1 MEKGLIE
8 EVKLRIGRSRG
19 ALRSAETLLNEKEY
33 GDSISRSYYTM
44 FHMAKALVLCEGKDA
59 KTHKGLLSIF
69 GQEFVKTGEIEKYV
83 GNLIK
88 ELQEARVR
96 SDYEYEFI
104 PLEQDARKALN
115 DAKEFTKILEE
126 YIAEHYKIVLEKRN
140 GDEI

>member
-1 MEKGLIE
+1 MEEGLIK
-8 EVKLRIGRSRG
+8 EVKLRIERSQG
-19 ALRSAETLLNEKEY
+19 ALRSAEALLNEKEY
-33 GDSISRSYYTM
+33 GDSISRSYYAM

-59 KTHKGLLSIF
+59 KTHKGLLSLF

-104 PLEQDARKALN
+104 PLEQDAQEALD
-115 DAKEFTKILEE
+115 DAKEFTKILEN
-126 YIAEHYKIVLEKRN
+126 YIAEHY
-140 GDEI
+140 EITL

>member
-1 MEKGLIE
+1 MEEGLIK
-8 EVKLRIGRSRG
+8 EVKLRIGRSQG
-19 ALRSAETLLNEKEY
+19 ALRSAETLLKEKEY
-33 GDSISRSYYTM
+33 SDSISRSYYAM

-59 KTHKGLLSIF
+59 KTHKGLLSLF

-104 PLEQDARKALN
+104 PLEQDAQEALN
-115 DAKEFTKILEE
+115 DAKEFTKVLEDYITEHYGIALEE
-126 YIAEHYKIVLEKRN
+126 EGGGK
-140 GDEI
+140 G

>member
-1 MEKGLIE
+1 MEEGLIK

-19 ALRSAETLLNEKEY
+19 ALRSAETLLNEKEH
-33 GDSISRSYYTM
+33 GDSISRSYYAM

-59 KTHKGLLSIF
+59 KSHKGLLSLF
-69 GQEFVKTGEIEKYV
+69 GQEFVKTGEVEKYV

-104 PLEQDARKALN
+104 PLEQDAQGALD
-115 DAKEFTKILEE
+115 DAKEFTQVLEN
-126 YIAEHYKIVLEKRN
+126 YITEHYGVTLEKR
-140 GDEI
+140 

>member
-1 MEKGLIE
+1 MEEGLGK

-19 ALRSAETLLNEKEY
+19 ALRSAESLLNEKEY
-33 GDSISRSYYTM
+33 GDSISRSYYAM

-59 KTHKGLLSIF
+59 KTHKGLLSLF

-104 PLEQDARKALN
+104 PLEQDAQGALD
-115 DAKEFTKILEE
+115 DAKEFTQVLEN
-126 YIAEHYKIVLEKRN
+126 YITEHYGVTLEKRG
-140 GDEI
+140 GDGI